1 MSKENPIVKS
11 DLWRLGKRRIR
22 FFNFERRGTMSQLQG
37 IITRLKSLQETAASG
52 EPAQRFFEVNGERK
66 CQVTYHPKT
75 ETYELEV
82 YNEKEKP
89 KKYQFDNIDMI
100 TIEIFDLIQ

>member
-1 MSKENPIVKS
+1 
-11 DLWRLGKRRIR
+11 
-22 FFNFERRGTMSQLQG
+22 MSQLQG
-37 IITRLKSLQETAASG
+37 ILTRLKNLQEQSTGG
-52 EPAQRFFEVNGERK
+52 EPAQRNFEVNGVLK

-75 ETYELEV
+75 ETFELEV

-89 KKYQFDNIDMI
+89 KRYQFDNVDMI

>member
-1 MSKENPIVKS
+1 MWIETCQ
-11 DLWRLGKRRIR
+11 KRNLFVDR
-22 FFNFERRGTMSQLQG
+22 FCFERRGNMSQLQG
-37 IITRLKSLQETAASG
+37 ILTRLKNLQEQASAG
-52 EPAQRFFEVNGERK
+52 ESTQRFFEVNGERK

-82 YNEKEKP
+82 YYEKEKP
-89 KKYQFDNIDMI
+89 KRYQFDNIDMI

>member
-1 MSKENPIVKS
+1 MLKEKNTVES
-11 DLWRLGKRRIR
+11 LLV
-22 FFNFERRGTMSQLQG
+22 FERRLMHMSQLQG
-37 IITRLKSLQETAASG
+37 ILTRLKNLQEQSNGG

-75 ETYELEV
+75 ETFELEV
-82 YNEKEKP
+82 YSEKEKP
-89 KKYQFDNIDMI
+89 KRYQFDNVDMI